1 MLNVTIYNEYKHERE
16 DDACAKVYPNGIHA
30 VLADFIQKGIE
41 CNIRTFTVDDV
52 NEKLTDEVL
61 DDTDVILWWG
71 HMAHDAVT
79 DETAERV
86 RAHVVNGMGAVFLHS
101 GHHSKPFKKLMGTS
115 CNLNWGD
122 GCKEVVWVT
131 DPTHPVAHDIPKH
144 FILEEEELYGEQFDI
159 PAPDSLVFTS
169 WFASGHVFRS
179 GCAYKRGL
187 GRIFYFQPGHETYPT
202 YKNEI
207 VQKVILNAIA
217 WTTPVAGREGIPGPQ
232 VKPVV

>member
-16 DDACAKVYPNGIHA
+16 DDACARVYPDGIHA

-101 GHHSKPFKKLMGTS
+101 GH
-115 CNLNWGD
+115 
-122 GCKEVVWVT
+122 
-131 DPTHPVAHDIPKH
+131 
-144 FILEEEELYGEQFDI
+144 
-159 PAPDSLVFTS
+159 DS
-169 WFASGHVFRS
+169 
-179 GCAYKRGL
+179 
-187 GRIFYFQPGHETYPT
+187 
-202 YKNEI
+202 
-207 VQKVILNAIA
+207 
-217 WTTPVAGREGIPGPQ
+217 
-232 VKPVV
+232 

>member
-1 MLNVTIYNEYKHERE
+1 M
-16 DDACAKVYPNGIHA
+16 
-30 VLADFIQKGIE
+30 ADFIQKGIE
-41 CNIRTFTVDDV
+41 CSIRTFTVDNV

-61 DDTDVILWWG
+61 DDTDVLLWWG
-71 HMAHDAVT
+71 HMAHNDVS

-86 RAHVVNGMGAVFLHS
+86 RQHVADGMGAVFLHS

-131 DPTHPVAHDIPKH
+131 DPTHPVAHGIPKH

-169 WFASGHVFRS
+169 RV
-179 GCAYKRGL
+179 CKRA
-187 GRIFYFQPGHETYPT
+187 R
-202 YKNEI
+202 
-207 VQKVILNAIA
+207 V
-217 WTTPVAGREGIPGPQ
+217 PQ
-232 VKPVV
+232 RLCV